1 MIQRAQSV
9 YLLLAFLCMVMLLF
23 FPVFSVEAT
32 SSESQVVLKAVV
44 DQQGVHGEGLEA
56 GGFPLYII
64 YIILALFSAA
74 CILLYN
80 NRPRQLMITRINLI
94 FHFLLVIGIYLF
106 YYLGAG
112 FVEERVYNLTGEE
125 TKVIFYMEIGFFIL
139 IPSIAFLL
147 LAIRGIRRDE
157 NLVKSLD
164 RIR

>member
-1 MIQRAQSV
+1 MIQRAQTV
-9 YLLLAFLCMVMLLF
+9 YLILAFLCMTLLLF
-23 FPVFSVEAT
+23 FPVFSVEVT
-32 SSESQVVLKAVV
+32 SAESQVVLNAVV
-44 DQQGVHGEGLEA
+44 DQQGVHGDNLEA
-56 GGFPLYII
+56 GGFPLYIV
-64 YIILALFSAA
+64 YIGLALFSAA
-74 CILLYN
+74 CILLYK

-112 FVEERVYNLTGEE
+112 FVEEGVQQLTGEE
-125 TKVIFYMEIGFFIL
+125 TTVIFYMEIGFFNL
-139 IPSIAFLL
+139 IPSLAFLL